1 MYRVTVSQENFV
13 PVKPIPPSSLSTLRF
28 IDCKDRALFPHESRR
43 VSVSTDARIHRVF
56 PWLKNNHGLK
66 KIFTSVRET
75 TGKIFKL
82 LRKFRISHGN
92 RLNYANNYFVEK
104 EKKKKHVSRRFFTIS
119 KISYNF
125 FSLLLFVKLGLG
137 FQDINIRDIL

>member
-1 MYRVTVSQENFV
+1 M
-13 PVKPIPPSSLSTLRF
+13 
-28 IDCKDRALFPHESRR
+28 
-43 VSVSTDARIHRVF
+43 
-56 PWLKNNHGLK
+56 
-66 KIFTSVRET
+66 RET

-104 EKKKKHVSRRFFTIS
+104 EKKKKKHVSRRFFTIS

>member
-104 EKKKKHVSRRFFTIS
+104 EKKKKKTRISTIFYDFKNLVQFFLVT
-119 KISYNF
+119 F
-125 FSLLLFVKLGLG
+125 
-137 FQDINIRDIL
+137 IR